1 MAVAHR
7 LPVARSAFTLPQ
19 LAERLHALA
28 TLGGA
33 PPWAR
38 VLAKLAAD
46 RDPTSNAGD
55 ATYVRV
61 HADGLRARGGY
72 AAQAVGRAR
81 DERNNVT
88 HAPALLTP
96 DNGAHLVC
104 DRGDDADWWRERLRV
119 AG

>member
-1 MAVAHR
+1 M
-7 LPVARSAFTLPQ
+7 
-19 LAERLHALA
+19 
-28 TLGGA
+28 
-33 PPWAR
+33 
-38 VLAKLAAD
+38 
-46 RDPTSNAGD
+46 
-55 ATYVRV
+55 
-61 HADGLRARGGY
+61 RARGGY